1 MKVTSSDI
9 GIEMMQ
15 MAFFVL
21 KVSSMAMK
29 MRMEDRDDDDLV
41 DNDGKLPETYHED

>member
-1 MKVTSSDI
+1 
-9 GIEMMQ
+9 MMQ

-29 MRMEDRDDDDLV
+29 MP
-41 DNDGKLPETYHED
+41 NGETVTKITSSIMMVGSPKPITKIDT

>member
-1 MKVTSSDI
+1 MT
-9 GIEMMQ
+9 Q

-29 MRMEDRDDDDLV
+29 MP
-41 DNDGKLPETYHED
+41 NGETVTMMTSSIMMVGSPKPITKIDT